1 LLYIQQGCLAQDLLN
16 DWEICN
22 SKGVS
27 KLCHIACC
35 HLITK
40 LETLFTGACA
50 TYITAYLHERVWQ
63 VTAYTA
69 FLALMWG
76 ARVSDL
82 IVLPLR
88 LLASDARILLRQAA
102 ACLST
107 SDWQVQ
113 NGYCRGSCSTGFGF
127 GGAGGLPRL
136 ISGFDE
142 SAARSVTRLG
152 FLDLAMRALRFK
164 MPTGFFG
171 MRLCRSDAARPT
183 HLHLPQHV
191 VDGSKVRNFGRLA
204 SCSSSRAL
212 ALLGQC

>member
-1 LLYIQQGCLAQDLLN
+1 MLYTQQGCLAQDLLN

-171 MRLCRSDAARPT
+171 MRLSRSDAARPT
-183 HLHLPQHV
+183 HYTLHNMLCMEA
-191 VDGSKVRNFGRLA
+191 RAAILA
-204 SCSSSRAL
+204 GLHPAAAVCD
-212 ALLGQC
+212 

>member
-1 LLYIQQGCLAQDLLN
+1 MTGRSATAKVFQSSATLLAAISSQSWRHCSQ
-16 DWEICN
+16 
-22 SKGVS
+22 VPVR
-27 KLCHIACC
+27 HIVG
-35 HLITK
+35 
-40 LETLFTGACA
+40 LFA
-50 TYITAYLHERVWQ
+50 AYLHERVWQ

-113 NGYCRGSCSTGFGF
+113 NGYWRGSCSTGSGF
-127 GGAGGLPRL
+127 GGAGGVPRL
-136 ISGFDE
+136 ISGFGA
-142 SAARSVTRLG
+142 SAARSVSRLG
-152 FLDLAMRALRFK
+152 FPRVLDLAMRALRFQ

-171 MRLCRSDAARPT
+171 MRLSRSDVARPT

-191 VDGSKVRNFGRLA
+191 VDGSKVRNFGRLT

-212 ALLGQC
+212 PLLGQC

>member
-1 LLYIQQGCLAQDLLN
+1 MLYIQQGCLAQDLLN

-40 LETLFTGACA
+40 LNPLFTCACA
-50 TYITAYLHERVWQ
+50 HILQHFLAYLHRRVWQ

-82 IVLPLR
+82 IDLPLR
-88 LLASDARILLRQAA
+88 LLASDTRILLRQAA

-113 NGYCRGSCSTGFGF
+113 NGYCRGSCSTGSGF
-127 GGAGGLPRL
+127 GGAGGVPCL
-136 ISGFDE
+136 ISGFDKI
-142 SAARSVTRLG
+142 AARSVSRLG
-152 FLDLAMRALRFK
+152 FPPSLDLAMRALRFK

-171 MRLCRSDAARPT
+171 MRLSG
-183 HLHLPQHV
+183 PQTLQ
-191 VDGSKVRNFGRLA
+191 G
-204 SCSSSRAL
+204 
-212 ALLGQC
+212 